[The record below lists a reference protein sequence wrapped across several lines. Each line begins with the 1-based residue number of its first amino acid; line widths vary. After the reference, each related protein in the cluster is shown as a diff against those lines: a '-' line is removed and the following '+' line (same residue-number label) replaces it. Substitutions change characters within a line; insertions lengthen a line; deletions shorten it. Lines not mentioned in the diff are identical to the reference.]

1 MADERRQLGDR
12 GEAAV
17 ARAMARRGYA
27 VLDRQYRCR
36 WGEIDI
42 VARDPAGTLC
52 FVEVKRRGPCSIGLP
67 REFVDG
73 RKQEKLRKT
82 AGAYLAESGEDCPA
96 RFDVAEVFEETG
108 GVLRIEYLE
117 NAFE

>member
-1 MADERRQLGDR
+1 MKRKESGDQ
-12 GEAAV
+12 GEAFA
-17 ARAMARRGYA
+17 ARYLESLGYEILERQWRRRCGELDLIARSPEG
-27 VLDRQYRCR
+27 V
-36 WGEIDI
+36 
-42 VARDPAGTLC
+42 LC
-52 FVEVKRRGPCSIGLP
+52 FVEVKRRGPGSIGLP

-108 GVLRIEYLE
+108 DVLRIEYLE